1 MSRRGILVGTGGL
14 LIGASLPS
22 FALGLTEQSAVTFI
36 RKVVV
41 DVNIVINSNK
51 SETEILADFEGIFAD
66 YSANSLIA
74 KTALGAAG
82 RKVSQNQL
90 AAYIEAFQRYFSRK
104 YGRQFRDFADS
115 EINIVG
121 NRDLGSKGVLVKSIV
136 EFSNK
141 PSYDLDWWVIEV
153 NGQPKLFD
161 LVIEGISMISSERT
175 EIGALLES
183 LGGDIDRLTAKLE
196 AT

>member
-90 AAYIEAFQRYFSRK
+90 AAYIANTGVSFATLQTPRSILSATATSEAKAY
-104 YGRQFRDFADS
+104 
-115 EINIVG
+115 
-121 NRDLGSKGVLVKSIV
+121 
-136 EFSNK
+136 
-141 PSYDLDWWVIEV
+141 W
-153 NGQPKLFD
+153 
-161 LVIEGISMISSERT
+161 
-175 EIGALLES
+175 
-183 LGGDIDRLTAKLE
+183 
-196 AT
+196 

>member
-14 LIGASLPS
+14 LIGATLPS
-22 FALGLTEQSAVTFI
+22 FALGIMEKSAVTFI

-41 DVNIVINSNK
+41 DVHIVINSNK
-51 SETEILADFEGIFAD
+51 PEEKMLADFESIFAD
-66 YSANSLIA
+66 YSASSLIA

-82 RKVSQNQL
+82 RKISQNQL

-104 YGRQFRDFADS
+104 YGRQFRKFAGS

-121 NRDLGSKGVLVKSIV
+121 NRDLGSKGVLVKSTV
-136 EFSNK
+136 EFSSR
-141 PSYDLDWWVIEV
+141 PSYSLGWWVIEV

-183 LGGDIDRLTAKLE
+183 LGGDIDRLTARLE